1 MVFHMNITDN
11 QNGFALVVAML
22 CMAILTFIGMYALN
36 TTNLELQIAGN
47 DKVARQSFYKA
58 EGGIQTGIELTEQNL
73 GCPTGFSMDRIGVIR
88 LQGRKFAYHEKMSDI
103 PGAPDDVDLTKI
115 PSETVR
121 SVWIPDN
128 PSSNVNT
135 APHTNLAVWGET
147 RHNVGSGAQMLSGY
161 EGKGKGVAGGGAV
174 IDYEIH
180 SQHLG
185 QSNSQVTVAIKWR
198 HMVGQE
204 GKCNY

>member
-73 GCPTGFSMDRIGVIR
+73 GVRQVFQWIV
-88 LQGRKFAYHEKMSDI
+88 
-103 PGAPDDVDLTKI
+103 
-115 PSETVR
+115 SE
-121 SVWIPDN
+121 
-128 PSSNVNT
+128 
-135 APHTNLAVWGET
+135 
-147 RHNVGSGAQMLSGY
+147 
-161 EGKGKGVAGGGAV
+161 
-174 IDYEIH
+174 
-180 SQHLG
+180 
-185 QSNSQVTVAIKWR
+185 
-198 HMVGQE
+198 
-204 GKCNY
+204 